1 MGTRIGTVF
10 NQNGQGEVAL
20 SEKQGKS
27 EPAVGSSV
35 VSSPRQRPQD
45 EFLADICPCRFR
57 GVFKSILTELNKN
70 EFNREGNT
78 AAVCQ
83 AFYHVL
89 PHRQL
94 CGSL

>member
-10 NQNGQGEVAL
+10 SQKGQGEVVL
-20 SEKQGKS
+20 SEKQGGS
-27 EPAVGSSV
+27 EPAVGPSA

-45 EFLADICPCRFR
+45 EFLADICPFRFR
-57 GVFKSILTELNKN
+57 GVFKSILTEFNKD

-89 PHRQL
+89 PHRQQ
-94 CGSL
+94 